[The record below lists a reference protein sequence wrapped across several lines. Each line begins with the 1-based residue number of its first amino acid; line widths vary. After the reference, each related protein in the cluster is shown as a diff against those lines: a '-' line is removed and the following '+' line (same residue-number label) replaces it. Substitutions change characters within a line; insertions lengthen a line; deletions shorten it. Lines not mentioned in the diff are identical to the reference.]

1 MGITETSIIY
11 TIIGAVVASAMW
23 LAGPAEHVMFRGA
36 RFVLHTIFW
45 PFFAPLLL
53 GRSLEA
59 SPAATSQGPTRRHGE
74 DPRVHQAEQRLLQAL
89 ASLDGVAEDLL
100 GSQMD
105 RVRDLTGSLA
115 AMAGRMSEMDEL
127 LATDEFDEERAQL
140 ALEAICQQED
150 RPADP
155 SSEDWSSEDPS
166 SADRLSKQAHTIGIH
181 ARRDSVGARLRN
193 IRRLKQMR
201 QALSADLERAILKIE
216 EISSQIRLLRFADR
230 PEHEVSELIQDIAA
244 TVEGLSEGLLS
255 NS

>member
-11 TIIGAVVASAMW
+11 TIIGAVVAAAMW
-23 LAGPAEHVMFRGA
+23 LATPTEHFVIRTS
-36 RFVLHTIFW
+36 RFALHTVLW
-45 PFFAPLLL
+45 PFFAPILL
-53 GRSLEA
+53 GRSLQMDPHPERR
-59 SPAATSQGPTRRHGE
+59 PALNALGE
-74 DPRVHQAEQRLLQAL
+74 SSRVQQDPRVQQAEQRLLDAL
-89 ASLDGVAEDLL
+89 AGLDGVAEDVL
-100 GSQMD
+100 GSEMS
-105 RVRDLTGSLA
+105 RVRDLAGSLA

-140 ALEAICQQED
+140 ALEAICGQED
-150 RPADP
+150 LQDVQHGA
-155 SSEDWSSEDPS
+155 
-166 SADRLSKQAHTIGIH
+166 ADRR

-230 PEHEVSELIQDIAA
+230 PEHEVSELIQDFAA

-255 NS
+255 NP